1 MIVDKITLRRVSD
14 SFEISIDSDQF
25 SGYIPEGV
33 DWGTIEGTH
42 YTYKYPGQVGESLM
56 STSLGT
62 RDDIKI
68 VGWVVATTELEMTS
82 LKKTL
87 NSFINPQEPMEIIY
101 QDYTLQFS
109 PDSTVRYSVNI
120 SENNEVICKFQITG
134 VAHDPLFRDSTENSL
149 LFATTH
155 EMFHFPLIISPDLDE
170 GGVIFGART
179 DSLIADVVNK
189 GDVSTG
195 IRVVFRAK
203 GTLTN
208 PKLIKIDT
216 QETISIQKVLV
227 AGEEVE
233 INTNIGSKYVIG
245 RLSETSEYTNY
256 FVYRTLSSKW
266 LNLSPGKNSFRY
278 DADDGIDNLE
288 VFIYFQDKYLEV
300 QKCC

>member
-1 MIVDKITLRRVSD
+1 MVVDKIVLRRVSD
-14 SFEISIDSDQF
+14 SLEISIDSDQF
-25 SGYIPEGV
+25 SGYIPEEV
-33 DWGTIEGTH
+33 DWGTIDGSP
-42 YTYKYPGQVGESLM
+42 YTYKYPGQMGESLM

-62 RDDIKI
+62 REDIKI
-68 VGWVVATTELEMTS
+68 IGWVVATSELEMTS

-87 NSFINPQEPMEIIY
+87 NSFINPQEPLELIY
-101 QDYTLQFS
+101 EDYTLQFS
-109 PDSTVRYSVNI
+109 PTSTVRYSINI
-120 SENNEVICKFQITG
+120 SENNEVICKFQISG
-134 VAHDPLFRDSTENSL
+134 VAYDPFFKDSSENSL
-149 LFATTH
+149 LFATTYA
-155 EMFHFPLIISPDLDE
+155 MFHFPLVISPDLEE

-195 IRVVFRAK
+195 LRIVFKAR
-203 GTLTN
+203 GTLIN

-216 QETISIQKVLV
+216 QETISIKKVLA

-245 RLSETSEYTNY
+245 RLSKTSEYTNY
-256 FVYRTLSSKW
+256 FVYRTLDSKW
-266 LNLSPGKNSFRY
+266 LDLQPGKNSFRY

>member
-1 MIVDKITLRRVSD
+1 MVVDKIILRRVSD

-25 SGYIPEGV
+25 SGYIPEQV

-68 VGWVVATTELEMTS
+68 VGWVVATSELEMTS

-87 NSFINPQEPMEIIY
+87 SSFINPQEPLEIIY
-101 QDYTLQFS
+101 QDYTLRFS
-109 PDSTVRYSVNI
+109 PDSTIRYSVNI
-120 SENNEVICKFQITG
+120 SENNEVVCKFQITG
-134 VAHDPLFRDSTENSL
+134 VAHDPLFRDSIENNL
-149 LFATTH
+149 LFATTFG
-155 EMFHFPLIISPDLDE
+155 MFHFPLIISPDLDG

-208 PKLIKIDT
+208 PSLIKIDT
-216 QETISIQKVLV
+216 QETIRIQKVLV

-233 INTNIGSKYVIG
+233 INTSIGSKYVIG

-256 FVYRTLSSKW
+256 FVYRTLDSKW

-278 DADDGIDNLE
+278 NADEGIDNLE
-288 VFIYFQDKYLEV
+288 VFIYFQNKYLEV

>member
-14 SFEISIDSDQF
+14 SFEIFIDSDQF
-25 SGYIPEGV
+25 SGYIPEQV
-33 DWGTIEGTH
+33 DWGTIGGTH

-68 VGWVVATTELEMTS
+68 VGWVVATSELEMTS

-87 NSFINPQEPMEIIY
+87 SSFINPQEPMEIIY

-109 PDSTVRYSVNI
+109 PDSTIRYSVNI
-120 SENNEVICKFQITG
+120 SENNEVVCKFQITG
-134 VAHDPLFRDSTENSL
+134 VAHDPLFRDSAENSL

-245 RLSETSEYTNY
+245 RLSETSEYVNY

-278 DADDGIDNLE
+278 DADEGIDNLE